1 MSPCTLGFLGD
12 EVHERAM
19 AEGVVGPLTTWRR
32 GGLAGR
38 AGLWGG
44 PMAALL
50 GLPFWLAPSPDKIGT
65 SVYFPR
71 IIDLHKYGVQTVLF
85 PSDF

>member
-1 MSPCTLGFLGD
+1 
-12 EVHERAM
+12 M

-32 GGLAGR
+32 GGKGGR

-50 GLPFWLAPSPDKIGT
+50 GLPFWLAPSSGKIRP
-65 SVYFPR
+65 SAYFPR
-71 IIDLHKYGVQTVLF
+71 TADLQKYGVQTMLF